1 MVVSPHGV
9 NDLADFFKCVY
20 QVRTLTELWDVT
32 LSIKI
37 KNAVVFGSP
46 NNEFFKKN

>member
-1 MVVSPHGV
+1 MVVSTHGV
-9 NDLADFFKCVY
+9 NDLGDFIKRVY

-37 KNAVVFGSP
+37 RKGSL
-46 NNEFFKKN
+46 FLLTKV

>member
-1 MVVSPHGV
+1 MVVSTHGV
-9 NDLADFFKCVY
+9 NDLGDFIKCVY

-37 KNAVVFGSP
+37 KKGSL
-46 NNEFFKKN
+46 FLFTKV